1 MVQLNIIDEST
12 NEDITMWYD
21 AGFMLYASLEIA
33 RPIAQGRMHSAQN
46 PAVLSGVAVASA
58 AYLQRPQEAGY
69 FIFPDLSVRHEGWYR
84 LKFSLF
90 EAVKHADD
98 ADLGRPFVML
108 PDQNIKE
115 ANRKVVLHQSMSNRM
130 EVQSSPFQVFS
141 AKKFPGLDPSTD
153 VSKIVAEQ
161 GCRVRIRREIR
172 QRKRNPDEKPDDDRR
187 SSRASP
193 APSFTQSEHI
203 RSASRSSID
212 YYDRMR
218 QNSMEYPRPTTSR
231 QPSIASMTQPS
242 PTVAS
247 SSYMTPMGPPPPF
260 KYDTSPMYSPVTR
273 PTDLRYI
280 TSQTASQTTLPPM
293 LPKPPGMGSVPFNPS
308 ERRYELPEKS
318 TVKRSYSPGSYDD
331 GAALK
336 SGARPENRPFAPF
349 HRTTGVNDA
358 IEPDDNQDGDEEEE
372 NLFDKPF
379 EYVRAEGYMS
389 RKNDPRDRRLFNEFG
404 RV

>member
-1 MVQLNIIDEST
+1 
-12 NEDITMWYD
+12 MWYD

-33 RPIAQGRMHSAQN
+33 RPIAQGRMHSSQN

-58 AYLQRPQEAGY
+58 AYLQRPNEAGY

-90 EAVKHADD
+90 EAVKHAAD
-98 ADLGRPFVML
+98 ADIDRPFVAL
-108 PDQNIKE
+108 PDQNIKD
-115 ANRKVVLHQSMSNRM
+115 ANTDVVSHQSMSNRM

-141 AKKFPGLDPSTD
+141 AKKFPGLDPSTNI
-153 VSKIVAEQ
+153 SKIVAEQ

-172 QRKRNPDEKPDDDRR
+172 QRKRNPDDKLEDDRR
-187 SSRASP
+187 SSRTSP
-193 APSFTQSEHI
+193 APSFTPSEHI
-203 RSASRSSID
+203 RSVSRSSID

-218 QNSMEYPRPTTSR
+218 HDSMEYPRPTPSR

-247 SSYMTPMGPPPPF
+247 SSHMTPMGPPPPF
-260 KYDTSPMYSPVTR
+260 KYEMSPMYSPVTR
-273 PTDLRYI
+273 ARDLRYI
-280 TSQTASQTTLPPM
+280 PSQTTLPPM

-308 ERRYELPEKS
+308 DRRYELPEKS
-318 TVKRSYSPGSYDD
+318 TVKRSYSPASYDD
-331 GAALK
+331 RAALK
-336 SGARPENRPFAPF
+336 AGARPDNRPYAPF
-349 HRTTGVNDA
+349 HRTTGVNDV
-358 IEPDDNQDGDEEEE
+358 IEPDDNQEGDEEEV

-379 EYVRAEGYMS
+379 EYVRADGYLS
-389 RKNDPRDRRLFNEFG
+389 RKNDPRDRRLWSNFG